1 VALISAHRGACS
13 EMLRAQQIGHGSTT
27 IPRLMSVPRWSL
39 GEKTRNSGRDR
50 ESPWRL
56 ICKEL
61 ATGMSWSELRL
72 ILEKGQR
79 VHGRTTDQL
88 HVPTKSR
95 VDGNGLPMNA
105 RRPTIPKTI
114 HNSPKRN
121 YNLLTAVRNYDGFF
135 RVIIRN
141 QNMGRHGCAAS
152 LNAGSERG
160 YDLFTATQF
169 L

>member
-13 EMLRAQQIGHGSTT
+13 EMLRAQQIGHGSTA

-95 VDGNGLPMNA
+95 VDGNGLPMDA
-105 RRPTIPKTI
+105 RRPTIPKRSIIHQNETI
-114 HNSPKRN
+114 IYSR
-121 YNLLTAVRNYDGFF
+121 LSETTMVSF
-135 RVIIRN
+135 
-141 QNMGRHGCAAS
+141 AS
-152 LNAGSERG
+152 LS
-160 YDLFTATQF
+160 ATKTWDDMGVPQV
-169 L
+169 